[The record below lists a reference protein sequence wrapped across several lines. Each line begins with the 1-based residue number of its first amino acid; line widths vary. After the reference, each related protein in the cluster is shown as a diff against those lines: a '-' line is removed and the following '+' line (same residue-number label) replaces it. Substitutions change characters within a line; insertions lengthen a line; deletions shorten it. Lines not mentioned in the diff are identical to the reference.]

1 MKMELLSVSVGIF
14 VKDTSIFSSYEI
26 SNSDFSIPSF

>member
-1 MKMELLSVSVGIF
+1 MKMELLSVSVDIF
-14 VKDTSIFSSYEI
+14 VKDMSIFSSFDI